1 MGSLRVT
8 QNIIVQRTLSSLS
21 NQTRRLL
28 ALQEQISTGQRV
40 NRPSDDPVDARR
52 GVNLRLLIGQNE
64 QFIQNI
70 SDISSQLN
78 ETTTTLQQV
87 VDNLQ
92 RARELTLQGASGTNS
107 RAQLDG
113 IAEEI
118 DQLLEGI
125 LVAGNHQ
132 TNGRY
137 IFGGSRTLSDAFD
150 VTRNVGGEIT
160 AVTYAGDSERIDVSI
175 SEGIVVP
182 YNEPGSSV
190 FQGTTDIYRTLID
203 IRDNLR
209 SGNQAALQTSRIAE
223 LDEGLE
229 QVLRGQARLG
239 AIQNRLE
246 RVSANTEDF
255 IVQLRGV
262 LSDKI
267 DADVSETFVEFN
279 VQTNVFNAALNAA
292 SRVIQPSLLDFLR

>member
-21 NQTRRLL
+21 DQTRRLL

-40 NRPSDDPVDARR
+40 NRPSDDPIDARR

-64 QFIQNI
+64 QFIGNI
-70 SDISSQLN
+70 SDVASQLN
-78 ETTTTLQQV
+78 ETTTTLQDV

-92 RARELTLQGASGTNS
+92 RARELTLQGASGTN
-107 RAQLDG
+107 AQNQLDG

-118 DQLLEGI
+118 DQILEG
-125 LVAGNHQ
+125 LVVAGNHQ
-132 TNGRY
+132 TNGRF
-137 IFGGSRTLSDAFD
+137 IFGGSRTLSEAFD
-150 VTRNVGGEIT
+150 VTRNVGGEVT
-160 AVTYAGDSERIDVSI
+160 AVTFAGDAERINVAI
-175 SEGIVVP
+175 SEGIVVS
-182 YNEPGSSV
+182 YNEPGSSI
-190 FQGTTDIYRTLID
+190 FQGTSDIFQTLID

-209 SGNQAALQTSRIAE
+209 AGNQAALQTAR
-223 LDEGLE
+223 LDEIDDGLE
-229 QVLRGQARLG
+229 AVLRGQARLG

-246 RVSANTEDF
+246 RVSASTEDF

-262 LSDKI
+262 LSEKI

-292 SRVIQPSLLDFLR
+292 SRVIQPSLLDFIR